1 MTIGIISLAFLATV
15 AAYGAPIAL
24 AAEAAAI
31 GGAGAAAGVK
41 CFISINL
48 NVINDNWHLQAAAST
63 SALTTTKGLVISQKG
78 NLAKLSSYLIGKSA
92 QKVSDEY
99 GGMSAIQSEVISIIK
114 SPTIDKNFK
123 LKAME
128 TLKDLKKAYKQD
140 KKNKDKGDV
149 ESEIDDTESLNSILN
164 ENGLI
169 SKNVSRIHGLYV
181 KDRME
186 LEVFTLDGKL
196 QIRDVKN
203 DKILH

>member
-1 MTIGIISLAFLATV
+1 
-15 AAYGAPIAL
+15 
-24 AAEAAAI
+24 
-31 GGAGAAAGVK
+31 
-41 CFISINL
+41 
-48 NVINDNWHLQAAAST
+48 
-63 SALTTTKGLVISQKG
+63 
-78 NLAKLSSYLIGKSA
+78 
-92 QKVSDEY
+92 
-99 GGMSAIQSEVISIIK
+99 
-114 SPTIDKNFK
+114 
-123 LKAME
+123 ME

-140 KKNKDKGDV
+140 KKNKDKGDA